1 MRAVRRY
8 AVVVS
13 VLFALGAGSILA
25 GWGNDGLPGRQ
36 SRNQSRKETH
46 RTFIQ
51 RILDYLDSKL
61 STPPG

>member
-13 VLFALGAGSILA
+13 LLFALGTGAALA
-25 GWGNDGLPGRQ
+25 SMGDDGVPGRQ
-36 SRNQSRKETH
+36 IRKETH
-46 RTFIQ
+46 RSFIQ

>member
-36 SRNQSRKETH
+36 SRKETH